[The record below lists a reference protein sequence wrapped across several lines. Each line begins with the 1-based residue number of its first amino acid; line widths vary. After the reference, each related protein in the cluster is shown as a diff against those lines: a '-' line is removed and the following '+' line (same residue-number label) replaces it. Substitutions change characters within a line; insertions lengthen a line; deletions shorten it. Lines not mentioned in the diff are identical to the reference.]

1 MRLHLTRR
9 TRTHAHT
16 RALTHSR
23 TSKNDPTLR
32 YYMGVFVTSK
42 LFDNAILGGIIISTV
57 LLSVETYPPTTGPA
71 RQVAYEHA
79 TDLAG

>member
-1 MRLHLTRR
+1 MHA
-9 TRTHAHT
+9 RTHARTHVRT
-16 RALTHSR
+16 RART

-42 LFDNAILGGIIISTV
+42 LFDNAIFGGIIISTV

-71 RQVAYEHA
+71 RQVAC
-79 TDLAG
+79 DLAC